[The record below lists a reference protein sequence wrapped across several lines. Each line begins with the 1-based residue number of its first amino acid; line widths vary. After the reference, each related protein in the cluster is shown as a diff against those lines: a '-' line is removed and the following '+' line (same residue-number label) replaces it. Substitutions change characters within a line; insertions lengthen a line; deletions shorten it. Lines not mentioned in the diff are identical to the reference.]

1 MATARPSPDLWA
13 IIHYVSDIK
22 KVLCY
27 CTKFQENI
35 NPDKEETTLKK
46 NLWLTLTPLQ
56 FLQQSTVY
64 LCLDSHKEC

>member
-1 MATARPSPDLWA
+1 MSIARQSPDLWA
-13 IIHYVSDIK
+13 IIHYVSVIK

-46 NLWLTLTPLQ
+46 KI
-56 FLQQSTVY
+56 
-64 LCLDSHKEC
+64 CG